1 MTSSTPDRPEGP
13 APRSTAEATP
23 TPPVPRQNPFAP
35 LRQPWFRWLWPA
47 VLVTYLGV
55 WMQTVGVQWAL
66 VNVPNAGTSVA
77 LVQTAAMLPIMLFA
91 LPAGVLADVF
101 DRRWLMFSVQVYVFL
116 VAGLLAVLSA
126 LGHTT
131 PVLLLIFTFALGIG
145 GAVLQPTWQ
154 SVIPE
159 LVPRDEVAAATRL
172 EMVSINV
179 GRSIGPALAGLVIA
193 VSGVWNVFALNALSV
208 VLLAVV
214 LLLWR
219 RTPPPGPRPTRERFV
234 PALRAG
240 TRYVRHEPV
249 MRRILLRAV
258 LFIAPGAALWALLP
272 LAAREQLGVD
282 AGGYGALFAALGAGA
297 IVAALVVGRVRDH
310 VSTNVLLAGA
320 GVVFAAVMVVIVLV
334 PILWLALVVC
344 VFGGLAWTTVIS
356 TLNAELQLF
365 LPGWVRARALAVYL
379 VTFTGS
385 LAIASVVWGQAAD
398 LVGVSWTYLI
408 AAAVMLA
415 GVVIGVVLTVPETG
429 HLDNET
435 AIYWPDARLASE
447 PDPAIGPV
455 LITVT
460 YTVARERQAAFLTAM
475 QEMRRSRRRSG
486 ATRWELYHD
495 AEHPDQFTEIFQ
507 VASWEEHLRQHQGR
521 LTRTDQLIEETA
533 LAFSDPP
540 AVPRHL
546 LPPPAPGSTQSPT

>member
-1 MTSSTPDRPEGP
+1 MTSPDNASRTSAAGESS
-13 APRSTAEATP
+13 A
-23 TPPVPRQNPFAP
+23 FAP

-66 VNVPNAGTSVA
+66 VNLPNAGTTVA

-101 DRRWLMFSVQVYVFL
+101 DRRWLMFSVQVYVFV
-116 VAGLLAVLSA
+116 VAGSLAVLSA
-126 LGHTT
+126 LDLTT
-131 PVLLLIFTFALGIG
+131 PALLLIFTFALGIG

-159 LVPRDEVAAATRL
+159 LVLRDQIAAATRL

-179 GRSIGPALAGLVIA
+179 GRSIGPALAGVVIA

-208 VLLAVV
+208 VFLAVV

-240 TRYVRHEPV
+240 ARYVRHEPV

-272 LAAREQLGVD
+272 LAARERLGLG
-282 AGGYGALFAALGAGA
+282 AGGYGALFAALGIGA
-297 IVAALVVGRVRDH
+297 IVAALVVGRARVRL
-310 VSTNVLLAGA
+310 SANALLAGA
-320 GVVFAAVMVVIVLV
+320 GVLFAAVMIIIVLV
-334 PILWLALVVC
+334 PVFWLALLVC

-356 TLNAELQLF
+356 TLNAELQVF
-365 LPGWVRARALAVYL
+365 LPSWVRARGLAVYL

-385 LAIASVVWGQAAD
+385 LAVASVVWGQTAD
-398 LVGVSWTYLI
+398 LLGVSWAFLI

-435 AIYWPDARLASE
+435 ASYWPDARLAYE
-447 PDPAIGPV
+447 PAPGVGPV

-460 YTVARERQAAFLTAM
+460 YVVARERQTAYLTAM
-475 QEMRRSRRRSG
+475 QELRRSRRRSG

-495 AEHPDQFTEIFQ
+495 AEHPEQFTEIFQ
-507 VASWEEHLRQHQGR
+507 VGSWEEHLRQHEGR
-521 LTRTDQLIEETA
+521 LTRTDQQIEEAA
-533 LAFSDPP
+533 LAFSEPP
-540 AVPRHL
+540 AVGRHL
-546 LPPPAPGSTQSPT
+546 LPPQARPELLP

>member
-1 MTSSTPDRPEGP
+1 MP
-13 APRSTAEATP
+13 APSS
-23 TPPVPRQNPFAP
+23 PFAP

-66 VNVPNAGTSVA
+66 VNLPGAGASVA

-101 DRRWLMFSVQVYVFL
+101 DRRWLMFSVQVYVFV
-116 VAGLLAVLSA
+116 VAGTLAVLAA
-126 LGHTT
+126 LDLAT
-131 PVLLLIFTFALGIG
+131 PALLLIFTFALGVG

-159 LVPRDEVAAATRL
+159 LVPREEVAAATRL

-179 GRSIGPALAGLVIA
+179 GRSIGPALAGVVIA
-193 VSGVWNVFALNALSV
+193 VSGVWTVFALNAFSV

-240 TRYVRHEPV
+240 TRYVRHEPL
-249 MRRILLRAV
+249 MRRILFRAI

-272 LAAREQLGVD
+272 LAARDRLGVD
-282 AGGYGALFAALGAGA
+282 AGGYGALFAALGLGA

-310 VSTNVLLAGA
+310 VSTNALLTVA
-320 GVVFAAVMVVIVLV
+320 GVLFAGTMVVLVLV
-334 PILWLALVVC
+334 PVLWLALIVC
-344 VFGGLAWTTVIS
+344 IFGGLAWTTVIS

-365 LPGWVRARALAVYL
+365 LPGWVRARGLAVYL
-379 VTFTGS
+379 VTFTGA
-385 LAIASVVWGQAAD
+385 LAIASVVWGQTAD
-398 LVGVSWTYLI
+398 LVGVSWTFLI

-415 GVVIGVVLTVPETG
+415 GVVIGFVMTVPETG
-429 HLDNET
+429 HIDNET
-435 AIYWPDARLASE
+435 AIYWPDARLATE
-447 PDPAIGPV
+447 PDPDVGPV
-455 LITVT
+455 LIILT
-460 YTVARERQAAFLTAM
+460 YTVTPERQAPFLAAM
-475 QEMRRSRRRSG
+475 QDMRRSRRRSG

-495 AEHPDQFTEIFQ
+495 AEHPERFTEIFQ

-521 LTRTDQLIEETA
+521 LTRTDQQIEETA
-533 LAFSDPP
+533 LSFSDPP
-540 AVPRHL
+540 AVAHHL
-546 LPPPAPGSTQSPT
+546 LPPQART

>member
-1 MTSSTPDRPEGP
+1 MTSST
-13 APRSTAEATP
+13 S
-23 TPPVPRQNPFAP
+23 PFAP

-66 VNVPNAGTSVA
+66 VDQPNAGATVA
-77 LVQTAAMLPIMLFA
+77 LVQTAATLPIMLFA

-101 DRRWLMFSVQVYVFL
+101 DRRWLMFTVQVYVFL
-116 VAGLLAVLSA
+116 VAGSLAVLTA
-126 LGHTT
+126 LGHAT
-131 PVLLLIFTFALGIG
+131 PALLLIFTFALGIG

-179 GRSIGPALAGLVIA
+179 GRSIGPALAGVVIA
-193 VSGVWNVFALNALSV
+193 VSDVWNVFALNALSV
-208 VLLAVV
+208 IFLGVV

-219 RTPPPGPRPTRERFV
+219 RSPPPGPRPVRERFV

-240 TRYVRHEPV
+240 ARYVRHEPV

-272 LAAREQLGVD
+272 LAARERLGLD
-282 AGGYGALFAALGAGA
+282 AGGYGALFAALGVGA

-320 GVVFAAVMVVIVLV
+320 GVLFAGAMVVIVLLPV
-334 PILWLALVVC
+334 LSIALIAC
-344 VFGGLAWTTVIS
+344 VFGGVAWTTVIS
-356 TLNAELQLF
+356 TLNAELQMF
-365 LPGWVRARALAVYL
+365 LPTWVRARGLAVYL

-385 LAIASVVWGQAAD
+385 LAIASLLWGQSAD
-398 LVGVSWTYLI
+398 LVGVTWTFLI

-415 GVVIGVVLTVPETG
+415 GVVIGTVMTVPETG

-435 AIYWPDARLASE
+435 AIYWPDARLAAE
-447 PDPAIGPV
+447 PDPDIGPV

-460 YTVARERQAAFLTAM
+460 YTVMPERQSRYLAAM

-495 AEHPDQFTEIFQ
+495 AEHPQQFTEIFQ

-521 LTRTDQLIEETA
+521 LTRTDQQIEEAA

-540 AVPRHL
+540 AVARHL
-546 LPPPAPGSTQSPT
+546 LPPGARV

>member
-1 MTSSTPDRPEGP
+1 MARVGVEM
-13 APRSTAEATP
+13 
-23 TPPVPRQNPFAP
+23 TPPTGGPPTTTAGDSSPFAP

-47 VLVTYLGV
+47 VLVSYLGV

-66 VNVPNAGTSVA
+66 VDLPGAGTTVA

-101 DRRWLMFSVQVYVFL
+101 DRRWLMFTVQVYVFV
-116 VAGLLAVLSA
+116 VAGSLAALSA
-126 LGHTT
+126 LGLTT
-131 PVLLLIFTFALGIG
+131 PVLLLIFTFLLGIG

-159 LVPRDEVAAATRL
+159 LVPRHQVAAATRL

-179 GRSIGPALAGLVIA
+179 GRSIGPALAGVVIA

-208 VLLAVV
+208 VFLAVV

-258 LFIAPGAALWALLP
+258 LFIAPGSALWALLP
-272 LAAREQLGVD
+272 LAARERLGVD
-282 AGGYGALFAALGAGA
+282 AGGYGALFAALGVGA
-297 IVAALVVGRVRDH
+297 IIAALVVGRLRDR
-310 VSTNVLLAGA
+310 VSANVLLAGA
-320 GVVFAAVMVVIVLV
+320 GIIYAAAMVVIVLL
-334 PILWLALVVC
+334 PSFWLALGAC
-344 VFGGLAWTTVIS
+344 AFAGLAWTTVIS
-356 TLNAELQLF
+356 TLNAELQIF
-365 LPGWVRARALAVYL
+365 LPGWVRARGLAVYL

-385 LAIASVVWGQAAD
+385 LALASVVWGQTAD
-398 LVGVSWTYLI
+398 LVGVVWTWLI
-408 AAAVMLA
+408 AAVVMVS
-415 GVVIGVVLTVPETG
+415 GVVIGSVLTVPETG
-429 HLDNET
+429 HLDNESV
-435 AIYWPDARLASE
+435 IYWPDARLAVE
-447 PDPAIGPV
+447 PDPDIGPV

-460 YTVARERQAAFLTAM
+460 YTVSSERQSAYLQAM
-475 QEMRRSRRRSG
+475 QDMRRSRRRSG

-495 AEHPDQFTEIFQ
+495 AEHPEQFTEIFQ

-521 LTRTDQLIEETA
+521 LTRDDQQIEETA
-533 LAFSDPP
+533 LAYSNPK
-540 AVPRHL
+540 AVARHL
-546 LPPPAPGSTQSPT
+546 LPPQERP